1 MMYFYMLTPDN
12 NFSIQANTKPYSYLY
27 LRFSV
32 FHDPRIPSNKLSHVQ
47 GSTQSDAQF
56 QIFCGF
62 CLLQSNLVF
71 VVFYLHFLSLA
82 FITCIFDWQRQ
93 FCA

>member
-32 FHDPRIPSNKLSHVQ
+32 FHYSRIPSNKLSHVQ
-47 GSTQSDAQF
+47 GSTQSDVKF
-56 QIFCGF
+56 QIFCDF
-62 CLLQSNLVF
+62 C
-71 VVFYLHFLSLA
+71 FYEA
-82 FITCIFDWQRQ
+82 I
-93 FCA
+93 